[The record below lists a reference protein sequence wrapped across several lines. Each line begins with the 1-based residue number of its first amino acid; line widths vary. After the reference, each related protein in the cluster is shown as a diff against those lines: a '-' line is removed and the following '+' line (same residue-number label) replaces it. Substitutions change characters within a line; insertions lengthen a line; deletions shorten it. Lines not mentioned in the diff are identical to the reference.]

1 MPPSTQG
8 SMPFVLN
15 AMNEIGL
22 VLRRIQQEENDQIII
37 DKATVAECFSG
48 LYGEYEK
55 VRVMQDLLWQCETE
69 DRFIGYRENGETNE
83 PLPSV
88 VGPLPS
94 VVGSI
99 DRARYQYQLVGDR
112 QSVLKQLYKLQWQAF
127 SKLPRMVD
135 PVTVLDKLLTIG
147 SSKKGIKQ
155 NEQDIA

>member
-8 SMPFVLN
+8 SMPVVLN

-22 VLRRIQQEENDQIII
+22 VLRRIQQEENDQIVI
-37 DKATVAECFSG
+37 DKATVVEYFG
-48 LYGEYEK
+48 DLYREYEK
-55 VRVMQDLLWQCETE
+55 VRVMQELLQQCETE
-69 DRFIGYRENGETNE
+69 DRFIGYRENGET
-83 PLPSV
+83 SS
-88 VGPLPS
+88 PLPS

-99 DRARYQYQLVGDR
+99 DRARYQYQLAGDR
-112 QSVLKQLYKLQWQAF
+112 QSVLKQLYKLQWQAA

>member
-1 MPPSTQG
+1 MPPSMQG
-8 SMPFVLN
+8 SMPVVLN

-83 PLPSV
+83 PIHSV
-88 VGPLPS
+88 A
-94 VVGSI
+94 GSI
-99 DRARYQYQLVGDR
+99 DRAKYQYQLVGDR

-127 SKLPRMVD
+127 SKLPRTVD
-135 PVTVLDKLLTIG
+135 PVTVIDKLLTIG
-147 SSKKGIKQ
+147 SSKKGTKQ
-155 NEQDIA
+155 NEQNIA